1 MTTGQ
6 HDFNS
11 LVIKGEPRREADALI
26 VTLDVPATLT
36 ETYRYKPG
44 QHLALRATIGGEELR
59 RTYSICSGPGDPLR
73 IAIKRVEDGRFSTW
87 AQANLKAGAH
97 LDVMPPSG
105 RFTLP
110 ASTGAPRSIV
120 AFAAGS
126 GITPI
131 IAMIQHALATEPKT
145 RITLV
150 YGNRGHDTVLFAAEL
165 EDLKDR
171 HLDRLEV
178 IHMLTRDDDVEA
190 PLFLGRITPEKVRA
204 LGARLIDYKSVDQVL
219 LCGPGSMIKD
229 VRSELMSLGVSAAKI
244 HHEFFSSPGVPRADT
259 APSKPIATPA
269 AIAGKSIELTLVLD
283 GVRRRLMVEPGQKL
297 LEAALKAGVKAP
309 YSCAGGMCSTCRAR
323 IVEGTAAMAVNYSL
337 EPWEIDKGFV
347 LTCQAV
353 PTSEKLV
360 IDYDAM

>member
-1 MTTGQ
+1 MTS
-6 HDFNS
+6 HDFHS
-11 LVIKGEPRREADALI
+11 LRVAAVRPEADALV
-26 VTLDVPATLT
+26 VTLDVPPAAA
-36 ETYRYKPG
+36 ETFRFKPG
-44 QHLALRATIGGEELR
+44 QHLALRATLAGEDLR
-59 RTYSICSGPGDPLR
+59 RTYSICSAIGEPLR
-73 IAIKRVEDGRFSTW
+73 IAIKRVDGGRFSTW
-87 AQANLKAGAH
+87 AAANLRAGAT

-110 ASTGAPRSIV
+110 EHSGKPRNIV

-126 GITPI
+126 GITPV
-131 IAMIQHALATEPKT
+131 IAMIRHALATEPKS

-150 YGNRGHDTVLFAAEL
+150 YGNRGHDTILFAGEL

-171 HLDRLEV
+171 HLDRFEIVHL
-178 IHMLTRDDDVEA
+178 LTRDDDVEA

-204 LGARLIDYKSVDQVL
+204 LGERLIDYKATDHVL

-229 VRSELMSLGVSAAKI
+229 VRNELIARGVPAARI

-259 APSKPIATPA
+259 APPKPVETPA
-269 AIAGKSIELTLVLD
+269 ALAGKSIDVTLVLD
-283 GVRRRLMVEPGQKL
+283 GVRRRIAAKSGQKVL
-297 LEAALKAGVKAP
+297 DAALESGVKVP

-323 IVEGTAAMAVNYSL
+323 VVEGTASMAVNYSL
-337 EPWEIDKGFV
+337 EPWETDKGFV

-353 PTSEKLV
+353 PTSEKIV

>member
-1 MTTGQ
+1 MTGP
-6 HDFNS
+6 HDFQTLTVS
-11 LVIKGEPRREADALI
+11 GEPRREADALV
-26 VTLDVPATLT
+26 VTLDVPPVLSTAYLF
-36 ETYRYKPG
+36 KPG
-44 QHLALRATIGGEELR
+44 QHLALRAVIDGEELR

-73 IAIKRVEDGRFSTW
+73 IAIKRVEGGRFSNW
-87 AQANLKAGAH
+87 AQSHLKAGAR
-97 LDVMPPSG
+97 LEAMPPSG

-110 ASTGAPRSIV
+110 PPGGPARSIV

-126 GITPI
+126 GITPVL
-131 IAMIQHALATEPKT
+131 AMIKHALANEPQA
-145 RITLV
+145 RVTLV
-150 YGNRGHDTVLFAAEL
+150 YGNRGHDTILFAGEL

-171 HLDRLEV
+171 HLGRFEV

-190 PLFLGRITPEKVRA
+190 PLFLGRITSEKVRA
-204 LGARLIDYKSVDQVL
+204 LGERLIDYNAVDHVL
-219 LCGPGSMIKD
+219 VCGPGSMIKD
-229 VRSELMSLGVSAAKI
+229 VRSELLALGIPAARI
-244 HHEFFSSPGVPRADT
+244 HHEFFSSPGVPRAET
-259 APSKPIATPA
+259 APPKQVATPTLT
-269 AIAGKSIELTLVLD
+269 GKMVELTIVLD
-283 GVRRRLMVEPGQKL
+283 GVRRRIAAEPGQKV

-353 PTSEKLV
+353 PTSEKIV

>member
-6 HDFNS
+6 HDFHS
-11 LVIKGEPRREADALI
+11 LNLAGEPRREADALI
-26 VTLDVPATLT
+26 VTLDVPSALA
-36 ETYRYKPG
+36 ETFRYKPG

-73 IAIKRVEDGRFSTW
+73 IAIKRVADGRFSNW
-87 AQANLKAGAH
+87 AQANLKAGTS

-110 ASTGAPRSIV
+110 VSTGTPRSIV

-131 IAMIQHALATEPKT
+131 MSMIQHALASEPKS

-150 YGNRGHDTVLFAAEL
+150 YGNRGHDTILFAAEL

-204 LGARLIDYKSVDQVL
+204 LGDRLIDYRSVDQIL

-229 VRSELMSLGVSAAKI
+229 VRNELIALGVPASQI

-259 APSKPIATPA
+259 APPKPIATPA
-269 AIAGKSIELTLVLD
+269 ALAGKSIELTIVLD
-283 GVRRRLMVEPGQKL
+283 GVRRRIPAAPGQKV

-360 IDYDAM
+360 VDYDAM